1 LKGPV
6 AIKVTKSEVAVLY
19 PLSYLAKWVPY
30 RIYEEAVNAS
40 NCNAA
45 GAYPTPV
52 TCGWSKFDGAYDL
65 NSQVQLFLSSDEK
78 HKYASVILQCLYRDA
93 TAVASPILLYV
104 TKMTLY
110 LQHLSFVLRLELVSS
125 AFKEINKLLV
135 PVRFL

>member
-6 AIKVTKSEVAVLY
+6 AINITKSEVAVMF
-19 PLSYLAKWVPY
+19 PLTYIKPVGY
-30 RIYEEAVNAS
+30 RPEEEAVNTTS
-40 NCNAA
+40 CQAA
-45 GAYPTPV
+45 GEYPTPT
-52 TCGWSKFDGAYDL
+52 TCGWPKILGSYPPDT
-65 NSQVQLFLSSDEK
+65 QVQLFLSSDEK
-78 HKYASVILQCLYRDA
+78 HKYASVILQCLYQDA

-125 AFKEINKLLV
+125 AFKEINKLFV

>member
-6 AIKVTKSEVAVLY
+6 AINVTKSEVAVLY
-19 PLSYLAKWVPY
+19 PLTFIKAVDYHPE
-30 RIYEEAVNAS
+30 EEAVNATS
-40 NCNAA
+40 CQAV
-45 GAYPTPV
+45 GEYPTPV
-52 TCGWSKFDGAYDL
+52 TCGWTKVDGAYPPD
-65 NSQVQLFLSSDEK
+65 SQVQLFLSSDEK

-125 AFKEINKLLV
+125 AFKEINKLFV